1 VSSPKKSPSKP
12 QPRPDESGGS
22 TSTSAELRLRQGAR
36 RALLLERLTR
46 YLPLPIL
53 RASLQAVRF
62 AALLGPWRVRI
73 HDNLKLAFGDELND
87 RTRRKLSKDCFK
99 HSVRIASEWLLLS
112 HIQRGGRKA
121 ERAKRWVVEK
131 VSFDDSYSHLE
142 AALKEGCGV
151 VLATAHIGNW
161 ELLGARLASEGT
173 RRGVTPVAIG
183 LDRHGWLRRLRAS
196 YGVESLPQNI
206 SPRRL
211 LEVLK
216 AGRPIAVLADM
227 EVRRLAGS
235 FLPFFGVDALT
246 MTAPAALARS
256 ASCVILPARC
266 YIPPG
271 EDSYR
276 ISFDAPLSLRAE
288 LSRKEGTLQLMRELN
303 SVYEAWIRETPE
315 QWAWY
320 QPRWR
325 TRPGTLKAIPL
336 HARLDRPELPGAYDG
351 NR

>member
-1 VSSPKKSPSKP
+1 ML
-12 QPRPDESGGS
+12 RGLGLA
-22 TSTSAELRLRQGAR
+22 TS
-36 RALLLERLTR
+36 
-46 YLPLPIL
+46 
-53 RASLQAVRF
+53 
-62 AALLGPWRVRI
+62 LGPWRDRA
-73 HDNLKLAFGDELND
+73 DSNLQLAFGGELEESA
-87 RTRRKLSKDCFK
+87 RRQLSKACLK
-99 HSVRIASEWLLLS
+99 HAVRIASEWLLLS
-112 HIQRGGRKA
+112 DIQRGGRRAARA
-121 ERAKRWVVEK
+121 ERWVTEN
-131 VSFDDSYSHLE
+131 VSFDDSFRHLE
-142 AALKEGCGV
+142 ATLEGGCGV
-151 VLATAHIGNW
+151 VLATAHLGNW

-173 RRGVTPVAIG
+173 KRGVTPVAIG
-183 LDRHGWLRRLRAS
+183 LDRHGWFRRLRGS

-256 ASCVILPARC
+256 AGCVILPARC

-276 ISFDAPLSLRAE
+276 ISFDAPLKIRSE

-303 SVYEAWIRETPE
+303 LVYETWIRETPE

-325 TRPGTLKAIPL
+325 TRPGSLEAIPL
-336 HARLDRPELPGAYDG
+336 HARAGRPELPGAYDG
-351 NR
+351 DS

>member
-1 VSSPKKSPSKP
+1 M
-12 QPRPDESGGS
+12 R
-22 TSTSAELRLRQGAR
+22 AR
-36 RALLLERLTR
+36 RGQLFEQLTR
-46 YLPLPIL
+46 LLPPPLL
-53 RASLQAVRF
+53 RVMLQGVSLAAS
-62 AALLGPWRVRI
+62 LGPWRERAAS
-73 HDNLKLAFGDELND
+73 NLKLALGDELD
-87 RTRRKLSKDCFK
+87 ASARRQISKGCLK
-99 HSVRIASEWLLLS
+99 HAARIASEWLLLS
-112 HIQRGGRKA
+112 DIQRGGHRAARA
-121 ERAKRWVVEK
+121 ERWVTEN
-131 VSFDDSYSHLE
+131 VSFDDSFKHLE
-142 AALKEGCGV
+142 AALAGGCGV

-173 RRGVTPVAIG
+173 KRGVTPVAIG

-256 ASCVILPARC
+256 AGCVILPARC

-276 ISFDAPLSLRAE
+276 ISFDAPLTLRAD
-288 LSRKEGTLQLMRELN
+288 LSRREGTLQLMRDLN
-303 SVYEAWIRETPE
+303 SIYEAWIRETPA

-325 TRPGTLKAIPL
+325 TRPGTLETIPL
-336 HARLDRPELPGAYDG
+336 HARADRPDLPGAYDG
-351 NR
+351 